1 MQPAAPQADVREVAR
16 DARGTASRALDV
28 RAVTDT
34 TTVEGPSAYRAALQ
48 RLSSHQ
54 KTSKGAP
61 AYSRFLNRRLGR
73 HLAALAYALGLTP
86 NQVTALSGLCTFS
99 GIAAIPFAG
108 DAPWHG
114 LAVSAALLLGYGLDS
129 ADGQLARLRASGSPA
144 GEWLDHVLDSA
155 KAACIHLAVLL
166 HLHAR
171 GIEDE
176 RLLVPLAFAVTGNV
190 LFFAVILTGQLREH
204 HAPRASPDGG
214 AVAAPVLRSLLV
226 LPTDYGVLCLVFL
239 LLTVTP
245 LFLWA
250 YGLLLLGCVLFL
262 GAALP
267 TWYREM
273 RALPGRAP

>member
-1 MQPAAPQADVREVAR
+1 MT
-16 DARGTASRALDV
+16 G
-28 RAVTDT
+28 T
-34 TTVEGPSAYRAALQ
+34 TTVGSSSAYRAALQ
-48 RLSSHQ
+48 RLSAHQ

-73 HLAALAYALGLTP
+73 HLAALAFALGLTP

-108 DAPWHG
+108 GASWHG
-114 LAVSAALLLGYGLDS
+114 PAISAALVLGYGLDS

-166 HLHAR
+166 HLYGR

-176 RLLVPLAFAVTGNV
+176 RLLLPLAFAVTGNV
-190 LFFAVILTGQLREH
+190 LFFTVILTGQLREH
-204 HAPRASPDGG
+204 YGSRAPAG

-239 LLTVTP
+239 VLTLTQ

-250 YGLLLLGCVLFL
+250 YGLLLLGCLLFL
-262 GAALP
+262 VAALP
-267 TWYREM
+267 AWYREM